1 MLICTRQRASMRNS
15 FRSIK
20 LRLTGKLMVVMA
32 ALLMCCQLLLS
43 LLHLYQNRQQ
53 LLTQHQQ
60 KLQNISQILTQSI
73 AIDVWNFNPASLEM
87 LVGPYL
93 TDAAVRQIEISDLQ
107 GNHLSLTNPHLQ
119 TTAVM
124 QHSWLLPQSVAWTE
138 SEIRLKLAG
147 DEQLVGQFRLQA
159 DQSYI
164 SAQLRQNMLIQTG
177 ELILLILILALGLS
191 LALSYLVLQP
201 LRKLNAALTSAI
213 QSQDGV
219 VQNPLHGL
227 EDEFE
232 EVAGS
237 IAGLSVRLS
246 QDIQQIG
253 DAKTALQQEKEKTEQ
268 ALLDLKQTQDAL
280 LQSEKQASLGALVAG
295 VAHEVNTPLGVVIT
309 SISCIEDSIGQL
321 KTEVDSGKLSRQ
333 QLEQQLI
340 RMRQATDLTIS
351 NAKRAADLIN
361 NFKLLAQEQH
371 GEVERWFDL
380 ACYIRDVAES
390 LSAPLAQYQIKLQL
404 ELEEGINIY
413 ASPGLFGQIIS
424 ALLSNVMQ
432 HAYPLDVGGICWL
445 TLQRRHHQLWL
456 CCQDWGDGIDLKLQ
470 KNVFD
475 PFFTTKLGV
484 GTSGLGLAIVYR
496 IVKFNLKGEIK
507 LHSDVNKGTT
517 FEIWIPDGQPA
528 A

>member
-1 MLICTRQRASMRNS
+1 MRNS
-15 FRSIK
+15 NRSIK
-20 LRLTGKLMVVMA
+20 LKLTGKLMVVMA
-32 ALLMCCQLLLS
+32 ALLMSCQLILS
-43 LLHLYQNRQQ
+43 LVHLYQNRQQ

-60 KLQNISQILTQSI
+60 KLQKVSHTLTQSI

-87 LVGPYL
+87 LIRPYL
-93 TDAAVRQIEISDLQ
+93 SDPAIRQIEIIDLQ
-107 GNHLSLTNPHLQ
+107 GHRLQ
-119 TTAVM
+119 LDNTQLPPLKDIQ
-124 QHSWLLPQSVAWTE
+124 QHWLLPRADAW
-138 SEIRLKLAG
+138 SETAIRLKLAG
-147 DEQLVGQFRLQA
+147 DEQQVGQFRLQA
-159 DQSYI
+159 DQGYI
-164 SAQLRQNMLIQTG
+164 SAQLRQNMLVQTG
-177 ELILLILILALGLS
+177 ELILLIFILALGLS
-191 LALSYLVLQP
+191 MALSFLVLQP
-201 LRKLNAALTSAI
+201 LRKLNAALSNAI

-237 IAGLSVRLS
+237 IEGLSTRLA
-246 QDIQQIG
+246 QDIHQIR
-253 DAKTALQQEKEKTEQ
+253 DAKSALQQEKEKTEQ

-309 SISCIEDSIGQL
+309 SISCIEDAIQL
-321 KTEVDSGKLSRQ
+321 LEQETLSGKLSKR
-333 QLEQQLI
+333 QLEQQLL
-340 RMRQATDLTIS
+340 RQRQAADLIAG
-351 NAKRAADLIN
+351 NARRAADLIN

-371 GEVERWFDL
+371 GEVARWFDL
-380 ACYIRDVAES
+380 GHYLRDVADS
-390 LSAPLAQYQIKLQL
+390 LSVPLEQFQIKLQL
-404 ELEEGINIY
+404 ELAEGVQIY
-413 ASPGLFGQIIS
+413 AAPGLYSQIVS

-432 HAYPLDVGGICWL
+432 HAYSPDEGGVCWL
-445 TLQRRHHQLWL
+445 TLQRRNQQLWL
-456 CCQDWGDGIDLKLQ
+456 CCQDWGAGIDLKLQ

-517 FEIWIPDGQPA
+517 FEIWIPDNSQA
-528 A
+528 S